1 MTVLCLVSVLVA
13 TAAAV
18 MITAASVITA
28 GVTFAVMIVVI
39 AADIGVEAQR
49 ACKQVFH
56 RGVSVTTATAVQGDT
71 CLLECHL
78 GTTTDT
84 AADQHIRLEP
94 GQNTC
99 KGTVTAAV
107 GVNNFGRNDA
117 AVFHFID
124 LKLLGMTEML
134 EDRTIS
140 ISNCDSHNST
150 TPLVCDNSIIFR
162 FPRLSNP
169 LHFFFTQ

>member
-49 ACKQVFH
+49 ACQQVFH

-71 CLLECHL
+71 CLLERHL
-78 GTTTDT
+78 GTAADAT
-84 AADQHIRLEP
+84 ADQHIRVKP
-94 GQNTC
+94 GQNAGQ
-99 KGTVTAAV
+99 GTVTTAV
-107 GVNNFGRNDA
+107 GINNFGRNDA

-134 EDRTIS
+134 EDHTVG
-140 ISNCDSHNST
+140 ISNCNSHEGY
-150 TPLVCDNSIIFR
+150 TPY
-162 FPRLSNP
+162 
-169 LHFFFTQ
+169 H